1 MCWAHISDADGD
13 LGRAGRAGRALHL
26 AMKSGCPP
34 LRATDT
40 GVRRGQQ
47 HANVRCVLAALVLVA
62 GHPAHQEVMRCARAW
77 RSELTEIFN

>member
-34 LRATDT
+34 FQATDIV
-40 GVRRGQQ
+40 VRRGQQ
-47 HANVRCVLAALVLVA
+47 HANLRCVLAALVLVA
-62 GHPAHQEVMRCARAW
+62 GHPAHREVMRCARAW
-77 RSELTEIFN
+77 RSELTEIF